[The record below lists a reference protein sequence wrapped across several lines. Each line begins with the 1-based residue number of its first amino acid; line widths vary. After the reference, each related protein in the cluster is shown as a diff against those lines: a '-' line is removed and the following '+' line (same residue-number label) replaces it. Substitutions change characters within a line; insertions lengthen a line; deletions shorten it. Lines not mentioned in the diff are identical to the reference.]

1 MSCPGVVAD
10 KAQLRLGFRIS
21 GRTRDDWQN
30 LVAIT
35 WYRPDLR
42 DSVPPVLH
50 LPNGD
55 NTISPVRMCLNVLAG
70 YDELDWRARNLWVQG
85 FWSDEHYEAALESN
99 EAGRRET
106 RTALAS
112 AHAWESKRRAGGD
125 V

>member
-21 GRTRDDWQN
+21 GGNRADWQN

-42 DSVPPVLH
+42 DSVPPVLY
-50 LPNGD
+50 LPNGGT
-55 NTISPVRMCLNVLAG
+55 TISPVRMCLNVLAG
-70 YDELDWRARNLWVQG
+70 YDELDCRARNLLEQG
-85 FWSDEHYEAALESN
+85 FWNDEQYESALKSH
-99 EAGRRET
+99 ADGRRET
-106 RTALAS
+106 RTALIS
-112 AHAWESKRRAGGD
+112 AYAWESQRRAGGD